1 MNKSIIEATC
11 ELMEVA
17 MNAKAQGHDVFVEYY
32 PHVDIV
38 EARLY
43 IGGWDSKESED
54 YEYNFKATI
63 RLEGLCAPVNPAA
76 SIREA
81 GASIIEQIA
90 AHIEK

>member
-1 MNKSIIEATC
+1 MNESIIEATK

-17 MNAKAQGHDVFVEYY
+17 MNAKAQGHDVFVEYHS
-32 PHVDIV
+32 HVQLV

-43 IGGWDSKESED
+43 LGGWDSKESQD
-54 YEYNFKATI
+54 YEYDFKATI
-63 RLEGLCAPVNPAA
+63 NLEGLLAPINPAA

-90 AHIEK
+90 AHESK